1 MAVTENIFLRGEYH
15 SIIPFILIS
24 SKEVHRMVLSD
35 YEIKE
40 ITHQFLKK
48 SKRRKLDS
56 FDYYRMG
63 LIHFYKG
70 SFVQAYLSFKTSHKL
85 VTGPTGPTST
95 PSKVNLIMNISKW
108 LAFSGLVLLFCPN
121 KIIDFSNLKKLIL
134 YDESDLNE
142 KDNRDYVLFSCCTV
156 RKNSAHKKINNLQVG
171 DDINENEKINFSNM
185 SSPFYGMGKTFNQQF
200 GNLNDSNFQKMDQ
213 TTLAAEIEDLIFKI
227 KDNPQNSLEG
237 WWLLMYIGLYCKF
250 NKTQKIF
257 KKYSDTPFEPKFCIK
272 KIKEIDAY
280 LSYIAFA
287 EMNIVLTNVKIN
299 SENNYSHSQIFNNQL
314 FNLNNSDSSPSNSN
328 KSVDYK
334 IDEILSELI
343 FKFKNRIEAY
353 LKYWQ
358 LLVKKDCKFK
368 NYKKAHSLSEIFWRM
383 SSSIKFDENDRSMY
397 YFYIMITHAKSSY
410 LIGNSIYT
418 ISFFQKEYT
427 SNFLYPTIF
436 YLVIKTY
443 FQLIFCFFSQ

>member
-35 YEIKE
+35 YEVKE
-40 ITHQFLKK
+40 INHQFLKK

-70 SFVQAYLSFKTSHKL
+70 SFIQAYLSFKTSHKL
-85 VTGPTGPTST
+85 VTGPTGPSST

-121 KIIDFSNLKKLIL
+121 KTVDFSNLKKIFL
-134 YDESDLNE
+134 YDESEFNE
-142 KDNRDYVLFSCCTV
+142 KENREYALFSCCTV
-156 RKNSAHKKINNLQVG
+156 RKSSANKKINSLKICEE
-171 DDINENEKINFSNM
+171 INENEKNNFSNIN
-185 SSPFYGMGKTFNQQF
+185 SPFYGRNKTLNNEFT
-200 GNLNDSNFQKMDQ
+200 NLNDSNIQKMDHS
-213 TTLAAEIEDLIFKI
+213 TLAAEIEDLIFKI
-227 KDNPQNSLEG
+227 KDNKQNSLEG
-237 WWLLMYIGLYCKF
+237 WWLLMYISLYCKF
-250 NKTQKIF
+250 NKSQKIF
-257 KKYSDTPFEPKFCIK
+257 KKYSDTPIEPKLCIK
-272 KIKEIDAY
+272 KIKEIDPY

-287 EMNIVLTNVKIN
+287 EMNIILTNTKVN
-299 SENNYSHSQIFNNQL
+299 SENNYSHSQI

-328 KSVDYK
+328 KSHDYK

-358 LLVKKDCKFK
+358 LLVKKESIFK

-383 SSSIKFDENDRSMY
+383 SSSIKFDENDKSMY

-418 ISFFQKEYT
+418 IGFFQKEYT

-436 YLVIKTY
+436 YLVNKNK
-443 FQLIFCFFSQ
+443 